1 MFPTSFFTGN
11 KDNKI
16 RILKLKPNYFLSMD
30 LLLSSAHINHF
41 WYNETEKKPKQ
52 LYVFGCGVPA
62 SLFKLNMFHVYLF
75 EVDIQ

>member
-1 MFPTSFFTGN
+1 
-11 KDNKI
+11 
-16 RILKLKPNYFLSMD
+16 MD